1 MSEIRPWEWDWPSI
15 VALSASIVALV
26 GVALTS
32 YFSWL
37 SIRTLKA
44 IELAKFKE
52 KWLVDLQGEM
62 AGFCAILL
70 GEEFGHEERVKVSVH
85 FHKILL
91 SIGSDEALAK
101 NLSERMA
108 AVLVKKEQGE
118 PIAEDLFVVRE
129 KFLNIRNIQ
138 WQETLEEI
146 SKNATS

>member
-1 MSEIRPWEWDWPSI
+1 MNEVRPWEWDWPSI

-37 SIRTLKA
+37 SIKTLKA

-52 KWLVDLQGEM
+52 KWLADLQDEM

-70 GEEFGHEERVKVSVH
+70 GEEFGHLERVKVSNH

-91 SIGSDEALAK
+91 SIGNDEALAQD
-101 NLSERMA
+101 LSDRMA
-108 AVLVKKEQGE
+108 EVLVKKDKGE
-118 PIAEDLFVVRE
+118 PIAEDLYSV
-129 KFLNIRNIQ
+129 KQSFLKIRNIQ
-138 WQETLEEI
+138 WQDTLEEI
-146 SKNATS
+146 SKNAAS